1 MRPLAAFEAAR
12 RLIFAA
18 AGLLCASLALA
29 SAGPP
34 ALAPAAGAASSAA
47 PSASSS
53 PASSA
58 ASSPATAPSV
68 VPSVAPSPRTH
79 TVALGESLAAALQQ
93 AADGDVVQLQA
104 GDHYGQVAVITHK
117 RLTLRGVGG
126 VAVLHASGQNAEGKA
141 ALVVRNGDVQV
152 QHLEFRGNRV
162 PDGNGAGIRFER
174 GRLRVSHCGFF
185 DNQNGILTSNH
196 PGAELVVENS
206 SFGQAPVGAKL
217 PHLIYVGNIAHF
229 TLLGSHL
236 SGGQEGHLV
245 KSRARINHVRY
256 NHLVDG
262 DGGHAAYELEFPH
275 GGVAHVVGNV
285 IGQSAGTSN
294 PGLVVFGAE
303 GPGPTPREHALV
315 LVNNTFVNSGMR
327 PAWFVR
333 VHEAKL
339 QQAVP
344 QQLVNNLFV
353 GLGVADVG
361 WGDLGQGNYLVPAM
375 LLQPANLTVKVN
387 GSVADSHPYS
397 LPADSWLRGLGV
409 TPPEAMQPQAEFVH
423 PTGQRA
429 LAPRKRWSPGA
440 YQN

>member
-1 MRPLAAFEAAR
+1 MISLAA
-12 RLIFAA
+12 AA
-18 AGLLCASLALA
+18 AASRLLLVVTGLLFTGRALA
-29 SAGPP
+29 SAGPIP
-34 ALAPAAGAASSAA
+34 AGGAA
-47 PSASSS
+47 
-53 PASSA
+53 SA
-58 ASSPATAPSV
+58 ASSPTPSSPAAP
-68 VPSVAPSPRTH
+68 RIH
-79 TVALGESLAAALQQ
+79 TVAVGDSLAAVLQQ

-104 GDHYGQVAVITHK
+104 GHHHGQVAVITHK
-117 RLTLRGVGG
+117 RLTLRGLGG
-126 VAVLHASGQNAEGKA
+126 VAVLHADGQNAEGKA
-141 ALVVRNGDVQV
+141 ALVVRNGDIQI
-152 QHLEFRGNRV
+152 QQLEFRGNRV
-162 PDGNGAGIRFER
+162 PDGNGAGIRLER
-174 GRLRVSHCGFF
+174 GRLRVSNCGFF

-196 PGAELVVENS
+196 PSAELVVENS

-256 NHLVDG
+256 NYLVDG
-262 DGGHAAYELEFPH
+262 DAGHAAYELEFPH

-294 PGLVVFGAE
+294 PGVVVFGAE
-303 GPGPTPREHALV
+303 GPGPVPREQALV
-315 LVNNTFVNSGMR
+315 LVNNTLVNSGLR

-339 QQAVP
+339 QQTVP

-361 WGDLGQGNYLVPAM
+361 WGDLGQGNVLMPALM
-375 LLQPANLTVKVN
+375 LQPAELTPKIN
-387 GSVADSHPYS
+387 GSTSQPQPYS

-409 TPPEAMQPQAEFVH
+409 SPPEGLQPLAEFVH
-423 PTGQRA
+423 PAGQRA
-429 LAPRKRWSPGA
+429 LPPRKRWSPGA
-440 YQN
+440 FQE

>member
-1 MRPLAAFEAAR
+1 MSWLAAAAAAR
-12 RLIFAA
+12 RMLFGAVGA
-18 AGLLCASLALA
+18 LCSGAVLA
-29 SAGPP
+29 SAGPAVTTPASAPAVAAAP
-34 ALAPAAGAASSAA
+34 ALAASTSVAA
-47 PSASSS
+47 P
-53 PASSA
+53 
-58 ASSPATAPSV
+58 
-68 VPSVAPSPRTH
+68 RTY
-79 TVALGESLAAALQQ
+79 TVAVGESLAAALQQ

-104 GDHYGQVAVITHK
+104 GHHHGQVAVITHK

-126 VAVLHASGQNAEGKA
+126 VAVLHADGQNAEGKA
-141 ALVVRNGDVQV
+141 ALVVRNGDVLV
-152 QHLEFRGNRV
+152 QHIEFRGNRV

-174 GRLRVSHCGFF
+174 GRLRVSQCSFF

-196 PGAELVVENS
+196 PSAELVVENS

-256 NHLVDG
+256 NYLVDG
-262 DGGHAAYELEFPH
+262 DAGRAAYELEFPH

-294 PGLVVFGAE
+294 PGVVVFGAE
-303 GPGPTPREHALV
+303 GPGPVQMPGQAPREHALV
-315 LVNNTFVNSGMR
+315 IVNNTLINTGLR

-333 VHEAKL
+333 VHEARL
-339 QQAVP
+339 QQSVP
-344 QQLVNNLFV
+344 QQLVNNLLV

-361 WGDLGQGNYLVPAM
+361 WGDLGQGNVLVPA
-375 LLQPANLTVKVN
+375 LLLAPGDLTPKMNGTASVQTQPK
-387 GSVADSHPYS
+387 PYS

-409 TPPEAMQPQAEFVH
+409 TPPEGLQPLAEFVH
-423 PTGQRA
+423 PVGQRA

-440 YQN
+440 FQE